1 VDTVFLTKGT
11 DEDLPLNYD
20 EAISG
25 KEGDKW
31 KQAMDEEMEN
41 LKTMGT
47 WVRTNLP
54 KERTVVGCKWVYL
67 RKRDEYGTITKY
79 KARLVAQGFSQKP
92 GTDYS
97 DNGTFAPV
105 MRFETLRTM
114 LAHSAINN
122 WKLRQFDIKGAYLH
136 GELKEEI
143 FMAQAPGYN
152 DGTGQVYLLKRALY
166 GLKQAGNVWN
176 TKLNNV
182 LIGLGY
188 TQLKSDY
195 CCYSRSNGNDTAIL
209 LIWVDD
215 FISIA
220 SNENLNDRIEKELRS
235 HFEVKSLGQP
245 SLIIGVKIR
254 QGDHIVKLSQTHY
267 IDKLLSKY
275 GLQDANPLSTPM
287 DTTIK
292 LDDHEEAPEE
302 EKTSSLS
309 KFGYANL
316 IGSLMYLA
324 IATRPDI
331 AYSVNKLAQYT
342 SAPKPKHW
350 TAIKRIFRYL
360 KGTKYSELV
369 YGGTPELLNDRINF
383 YCDADWA
390 SDLDRKSISGY
401 VVTIA
406 GGAVAWSSKKQSTVA
421 PSTPEAEY
429 IAAAHVAKQVL
440 WHRSLLKELKFPLS
454 TPSTIFSDNQSAIS
468 IAHHPE
474 FHARTK
480 HIDIAFHFL
489 RDHVQK
495 GTIDLSYINTDFN
508 IADIFTK
515 PLRKPTHENFTYE
528 LGVISDQGGVL
539 K

>member
-1 VDTVFLTKGT
+1 METVFITKGT
-11 DEDLPLNYD
+11 DDDLPLNRD
-20 EAISG
+20 EAILG
-25 KEGDKW
+25 NEGHQW
-31 KQAMDEEMEN
+31 KKAMDEEMET
-41 LKTMGT
+41 LRVMGT
-47 WVRTNLP
+47 WVKGDLP
-54 KERTVVGCKWVYL
+54 EDRKVVGCKWVFL
-67 RKRDEYGTITKY
+67 RKRDENREITKY

-92 GTDYS
+92 GTNYS

-105 MRFETLRTM
+105 MQFETLRTM
-114 LAHSAINN
+114 LAHMAINN

-143 FMAQAPGYN
+143 YMAQAPGYE
-152 DGTGQVYLLKRALY
+152 DGTGQVYCLKRALY

-176 TKLNNV
+176 TKLNSV

-195 CCYSRSNGNDTAIL
+195 CCYHRSHGNDTSIL

-215 FISIA
+215 FISI
-220 SNENLNDRIEKELRS
+220 STNDKLNDRIEEELRS
-235 HFEVKSLGQP
+235 HFKVKSLGQP
-245 SLIIGVKIR
+245 SLIISVKIR
-254 QGDHIVKLSQTHY
+254 QGDHVIKLSQTHY

-275 GLQDANPLSTPM
+275 GLQDANPVSTPM
-287 DTTIK
+287 DVTIK
-292 LDDHEEAPEE
+292 LDDTEEAPDE
-302 EKTSSLS
+302 EKISSLS

-324 IATRPDI
+324 VATRPDI
-331 AYSVNKLAQYT
+331 AYSVTKLAQYT
-342 SAPKPKHW
+342 SAPRSKHW
-350 TAIKRIFRYL
+350 TAIKRVFRYL
-360 KGTKYSELV
+360 KGTKYLELV
-369 YGGTPELLNDRINF
+369 YGGSPELLNDNINF

-390 SDLDRKSISGY
+390 SDQDRKSISGY

-406 GGAVAWSSKKQSTVA
+406 GGAIAWSSKKQTTVA

-440 WHRSLLKELKFPLS
+440 WHRSLLRELHFPLS
-454 TPSTIFSDNQSAIS
+454 TPSIIFSDNQLAIS

-474 FHARTK
+474 FHACTK
-480 HIDIAFHFL
+480 HIDIATHFL

-495 GTIDLSYINTDFN
+495 GTIDLHYINTDFN

-515 PLRKPTHENFTYE
+515 PLRKPSHENFTYE

-539 K
+539 R